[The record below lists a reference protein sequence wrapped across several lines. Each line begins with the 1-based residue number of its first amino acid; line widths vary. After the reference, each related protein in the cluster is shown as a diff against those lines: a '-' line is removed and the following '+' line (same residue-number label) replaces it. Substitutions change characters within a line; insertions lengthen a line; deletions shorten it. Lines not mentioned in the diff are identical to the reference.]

1 MSEKLRDEL
10 AELMNYVDEQA
21 QVLRAL
27 DRELDPYWRRQNEL
41 TTTLIKTHP
50 WITGKDALDQGRG
63 ADPNK
68 CYVIGFGQGIDRR
81 DLFAE
86 FDRLTEVFGPIRVRR
101 RTVKAEIDAS
111 LRAAECIQNCS
122 PNRPGDS
129 PKRRPTSFGILHDDT
144 GMHCD

>member
-111 LRAAECIQNCS
+111 LRAAECIQKLLA
-122 PNRPGDS
+122 RP
-129 PKRRPTSFGILHDDT
+129 PRRQPETTPDLFRNT
-144 GMHCD
+144 AR